1 MQVKLDRKSTIRR
14 KKVTQNGDSMEQ
26 RRSTESKPSKKVD
39 ESTYSH
45 FFEMNKTK
53 NEESMLETTR
63 NDISMNTDII

>member
-1 MQVKLDRKSTIRR
+1 
-14 KKVTQNGDSMEQ
+14 MEQ

-63 NDISMNTDII
+63 NDISMNTEII